1 MSRENVEIVRGVVER
16 FMATGDVTWDVLDED
31 LEVHD
36 HDILDGR
43 DYRGHTGFGL
53 WLDDWA
59 VAWADW
65 SYDAE
70 EFIDAGDHVVVVI
83 RMKVVGRSSGGTSS
97 GRMRWSTSSTMA
109 RSRGSITTTADSKPS
124 KPLEYRSR
132 RCRRR
137 TLS

>member
-83 RMKVVGRSSGGTSS
+83 RMKVVGRSSGVYVERQDALVYKLHNGKVTRLDYYNS
-97 GRMRWSTSSTMA
+97 RQQALEAA
-109 RSRGSITTTADSKPS
+109 RIQ
-124 KPLEYRSR
+124 E
-132 RCRRR
+132 
-137 TLS
+137 